1 MSKRTKKVG
10 NTGWMGPRY
19 GIRIRRRVLDL
30 DRARQADAACPK
42 CSTVTVS
49 RVASGVFECR
59 RCRTRFASGAY
70 LFTPPPP
77 ITRSEKIEAA
87 SAAASGGTEPAVR
100 R

>member
-19 GIRIRRRVLDL
+19 GIRIRRRVLEI
-30 DRARQADAACPK
+30 DRARSHRSACPR
-42 CSTVTVS
+42 CSTVTLE

-77 ITRSEKIEAA
+77 IARIGRETAPSNA
-87 SAAASGGTEPAVR
+87 
-100 R
+100 